1 MYFNTRTLHCKEV
14 ENIYFFFWHTFTKVK
29 YSLLPNYDGCE
40 VSTRP
45 SFFDSDLPCF
55 WIGPSLF
62 WFSPSHLLSQSFPFF
77 SQTFRVLTQTFS
89 FFWVGYSLF
98 WLSPSHLLSQSFR
111 FLTWTFRFLTQS
123 FSVFL
128 SQTYF
133 ILTQSFSFIESVLP
147 IFESYLPCFESVLLV
162 FLSWTFS
169 ILTQSF
175 PYIESILPIFSTAS
189 FPLLP
194 ALHSDLIPMCTVD
207 KINDGGVCRKRLLHN
222 LERKIQIV
230 LPENLV
236 KKILRDKKKERKLK

>member
-1 MYFNTRTLHCKEV
+1 MFLSRT
-14 ENIYFFFWHTFTKVK
+14 F
-29 YSLLPNYDGCE
+29 SLLIQYFPFNEPVLPC
-40 VSTRP
+40 
-45 SFFDSDLPCF
+45 FDSDL
-55 WIGPSLF
+55 L
-62 WFSPSHLLSQSFPFF
+62 
-77 SQTFRVLTQTFS
+77 V
-89 FFWVGYSLF
+89 FWVGYSLF

-111 FLTWTFRFLTQS
+111 FLIWTFRFLTQS

-128 SQTYF
+128 SQTYS

-175 PYIESILPIFSTAS
+175 PYIESILPIFSTTS

-207 KINDGGVCRKRLLHN
+207 KINDGDVCRKRLLHN

-230 LPENLV
+230 LPENLI
-236 KKILRDKKKERKLK
+236 KKILRDKKKERKIK